1 MIPLESLRDR
11 GAWFLRY
18 RFLGRWPPLWRA
30 LNAVRPSPPPH
41 RLKSD
46 TELILEGFPRC
57 ANSFAV
63 LAFQELQPGSV
74 RLAHHTHVAA
84 TVHEGTRRG
93 IPTVVLIRRPREAVS
108 SVLVRRPAL
117 TPRNVLGTYCQYYR
131 DVARLGPLVL
141 ADFRVVTR
149 EFHRIVRQVNRLFG
163 TRFVEDPLTSTQRQ
177 NVMDWISEL
186 DAQSSGS
193 RIRTLSKP
201 HPGRTERKRKVKEAL
216 QGLDALPKATR
227 LYEHLGG
234 SVKRWEGQGLEL

>member
-11 GAWFLRY
+11 GTWFLRY
-18 RFLGRWPPLWRA
+18 RSLGRWPPLWRT

-84 TVHEGTRRG
+84 TVREGTHRG

-117 TPRNVLGTYCQYYR
+117 TAEEALGAYRRYYA
-131 DVARLGPLVL
+131 DVAACGPLVL
-141 ADFRVVTR
+141 ADFAVVTR
-149 EFHRIVRQVNRLFG
+149 QFHRVVREVNRLFG
-163 TRFVEDPLTSTQRQ
+163 TGFAARPLDPTRRQ
-177 NVMDWISEL
+177 NVMDWIDEL
-186 DAQSSGS
+186 DAESA
-193 RIRTLSKP
+193 RERFRTLSKP
-201 HPGRTERKRKVKEAL
+201 HPRRSRHKRTIQKRL
-216 QGLDALPKATR
+216 RGLDELQRASA
-227 LYEHLGG
+227 LYERLGG
-234 SVKRWEGQGLEL
+234 SVKPWEGEVP